1 MRIAYWTT
9 ASLEPGIEAISKEVF
24 DLAAHFRDSM
34 VFGVSPHTG
43 FRIGRRP
50 GHLGVSSG
58 LDPILRLVVPML
70 ERMTRIN
77 HVYAE
82 MAPWLFYKTLRRR
95 PTVLTIAS
103 EKGDVN
109 AEYYDRVDALT
120 VQTEAMY
127 ERLSEVERWRRKVSL
142 VYPGVD
148 LTRFKPGDATARGRS
163 AAGPRIL
170 FATFPRSRE
179 EIGPRGVDLLVRAA
193 RFIPDVR
200 FDLLTRPWARGDS
213 ASAVVR
219 SRIAGEGRGNVRLIE
234 RGSVR
239 MDEMYQ
245 DYDFTIIPYTRRD
258 GGKECPL
265 SLVEGLACGVPV
277 MISRMAPLAGF
288 VEENRCGVAF
298 DPEPSDLRRAID
310 YGLLNY
316 GELRAAALSCARQH
330 FDRTTVFER
339 FARLYELVESSG
351 ATASRADRTV

>member
-1 MRIAYWTT
+1 
-9 ASLEPGIEAISKEVF
+9 
-24 DLAAHFRDSM
+24 
-34 VFGVSPHTG
+34 
-43 FRIGRRP
+43 
-50 GHLGVSSG
+50 
-58 LDPILRLVVPML
+58 
-70 ERMTRIN
+70 
-77 HVYAE
+77 
-82 MAPWLFYKTLRRR
+82 
-95 PTVLTIAS
+95 LTIAS